1 MQSLAEAPPLFY
13 SSARRQFHMFLKNDR
28 VNPFWDLGTGSEA
41 VSLLTRC
48 VAVVK
53 EGENYLHELDEN
65 NESDE
70 GRRRIFKSAYRYF
83 IYYFSYV

>member
-1 MQSLAEAPPLFY
+1 
-13 SSARRQFHMFLKNDR
+13 MFLKNDR
-28 VNPFWDLGTGSEA
+28 VDLFCDLGTRSEA

-53 EGENYLHELDEN
+53 EGENYLYELDEN

-70 GRRRIFKSAYRYF
+70 GSWRIFKSAY
-83 IYYFSYV
+83 YFSYL